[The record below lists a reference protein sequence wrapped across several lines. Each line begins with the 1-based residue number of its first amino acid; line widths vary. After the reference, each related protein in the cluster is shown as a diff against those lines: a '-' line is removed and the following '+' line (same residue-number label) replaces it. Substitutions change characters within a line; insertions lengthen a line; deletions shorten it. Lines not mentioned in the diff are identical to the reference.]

1 MEFEPIHILV
11 ILISDPIK
19 IEKENRKEAEH
30 NKVGNY
36 KVGHSMVRTRQY
48 QWYDISVLQIKYN
61 YIIVQRQALIKTELK
76 L

>member
-30 NKVGNY
+30 
-36 KVGHSMVRTRQY
+36 
-48 QWYDISVLQIKYN
+48 KYA
-61 YIIVQRQALIKTELK
+61 YIL
-76 L
+76 

>member
-36 KVGHSMVRTRQY
+36 KVGNYKVGHSMVRTRQY
-48 QWYDISVLQIKYN
+48 
-61 YIIVQRQALIKTELK
+61 
-76 L
+76 